1 LAERTEA
8 RTAQLAGEPSI
19 GTDIGQSAPRNDKTV
34 KFGDW
39 AIARLARLPLGR
51 WRLLHP
57 ARVQSVHRSRMN
69 ECFDGK
75 QADSLRMPA
84 SHLSHARFRGSVST
98 DALAGSAA
106 GNGAVAAAARDG
118 LQRIEAPGLDLSFD
132 PSRAR
137 LLRSERSLTLICGE
151 PRTRDLEPLASD
163 AIAAA
168 LHTGAEALDPLLG
181 GRFSIVHIDFAR
193 RRVLF
198 VTDRFAVLPIC
209 YSVKG
214 DHVAFADRA
223 DAVPTSERRI
233 DPQSIYDYVYFHVIP
248 APQTIFRGVFKV
260 EAATRL
266 EIDAGGTRATRWWRP
281 VFAADP
287 GFRQKECGQEL
298 RRLLNSAV
306 ERSLRPGKVGA
317 YLSGGTDSSSVAGI
331 LGLIC
336 GRPAETYSI
345 GFAADGYDEMM
356 YARIAARHF
365 GSQHHELYVTPKH
378 VADGIPVIAAGYDQP
393 FGNSSALPAYFCAK
407 MAHDDG
413 VGLLL
418 AGDGGDEL
426 FGGNARYAR
435 QKILDAYWKLP
446 RLLRQRVVEPALLGS
461 RLPQGL
467 PVVSKVASYVTQAR
481 VPMPAR
487 TETYNQLNRIG
498 AASVLSPGLLAAI
511 DAGRPA
517 RLQTQVYEEV
527 RAASLV
533 DHMLGFDWRFTL
545 TDNDL
550 PKVSMTAALAGVEV
564 GFPMLDDALVDFS
577 LRLPAEQK
585 VRRLQ
590 LRYFFKKSLRG
601 FLPDEI
607 LRKKKHGFGLPI
619 GPWLL
624 SEPELFT
631 VSQAA
636 VAGLVARGL
645 VRPEFATELL
655 SVKLSE
661 HAGFYGEIV
670 WVLLMLEHWLLAHV
684 PQYTLDN

>member
-1 LAERTEA
+1 
-8 RTAQLAGEPSI
+8 
-19 GTDIGQSAPRNDKTV
+19 
-34 KFGDW
+34 
-39 AIARLARLPLGR
+39 
-51 WRLLHP
+51 
-57 ARVQSVHRSRMN
+57 
-69 ECFDGK
+69 
-75 QADSLRMPA
+75 MPA
-84 SHLSHARFRGSVST
+84 SQPGHARFRGSFST
-98 DALAGSAA
+98 DALTRSTV
-106 GNGAVAAAARDG
+106 GNGAVATAARDG
-118 LQRIEAPGLDLSFD
+118 LQPVEAPGLDLCFD
-132 PSRAR
+132 PCRAR
-137 LLRSERSLTLICGE
+137 LVSSERSLTLICGQ
-151 PRTRDLEPLASD
+151 PRSRDREPLTSE
-163 AIAAA
+163 AIAAT
-168 LHTGAEALDPLLG
+168 LHEGAEALDRFLG
-181 GRFSIVHIDFAR
+181 GRFSIVHIDFAER
-193 RRVLF
+193 RILF

-209 YSVKG
+209 YSVKN
-214 DHVAFADRA
+214 DRIAFADRA
-223 DAVPTSERRI
+223 DAVPASERRI
-233 DPQSIYDYVYFHVIP
+233 DPQSIYDYVYFHVVP
-248 APQTIFRGVFKV
+248 APQTIFRGVFRV

-281 VFAADP
+281 VFASDP
-287 GFRQKECGQEL
+287 MFRQVESGQEL

-306 ERSLRPGKVGA
+306 ERSCRAGKVGA

-331 LGLIC
+331 LGLVS

-356 YARIAARHF
+356 YARIAAQHF
-365 GSQHHELYVTPKH
+365 DTQHHELYVTPQH
-378 VADGIPVIAAGYDQP
+378 VADGIPIIAAGYDQP

-435 QKILDAYWKLP
+435 QKVLDAYRKLP
-446 RLLRQRVVEPALLGS
+446 QLLRQRVVEPALLGS
-461 RLPQGL
+461 KLPQDL
-467 PVVSKVASYVTQAR
+467 PVVGKVASYVAQAR

-487 TETYNQLNRIG
+487 TETYNQLHRIG
-498 AASVLSPGLLAAI
+498 VASVLGAKLLAAV
-511 DAGRPA
+511 DVGRPA
-517 RLQTQVYEEV
+517 RLQTQVYEDV
-527 RAASLV
+527 RAETLV
-533 DHMLGFDWRFTL
+533 DRMLGFDWRFTL

-564 GFPMLDDALVDFS
+564 GFPMLDDALVDFA

-590 LRYFFKKSLRG
+590 LRYFFKKSLQG

-624 SEPELFT
+624 SEPDLFT
-631 VSQAA
+631 ISQAA
-636 VAGLVARGL
+636 VDSLAARGL

-670 WVLLMLEHWLLAHV
+670 WVLLMLEHWLRAHV
-684 PQYTLDN
+684 PEFTLDN